1 MELQR
6 RNNLQRNQFNSEFGL
21 GADDDFHGQYSL
33 NHLCFGLQGE
43 FFVCFFKNHISEEL
57 AECDQDEYIDFLNHL
72 SNMNASACDPEI
84 EVSSSE
90 DEEDEDPEES
100 AELRLTTS
108 QTAVEE

>member
-1 MELQR
+1 MVSKVSIIFLLFLAQ
-6 RNNLQRNQFNSEFGL
+6 
-21 GADDDFHGQYSL
+21 
-33 NHLCFGLQGE
+33 
-43 FFVCFFKNHISEEL
+43 FFVVFSLQIDISEEL

-72 SNMNASACDPEI
+72 SNMNASACEPEI

>member
-1 MELQR
+1 MP
-6 RNNLQRNQFNSEFGL
+6 
-21 GADDDFHGQYSL
+21 
-33 NHLCFGLQGE
+33 NHLFWAE
-43 FFVCFFKNHISEEL
+43 FLLFFFFINCISEEL

-72 SNMNASACDPEI
+72 SNMNASACEPEI

>member
-1 MELQR
+1 M
-6 RNNLQRNQFNSEFGL
+6 L
-21 GADDDFHGQYSL
+21 GSIFLA
-33 NHLCFGLQGE
+33 
-43 FFVCFFKNHISEEL
+43 FFLHIGILEEL

>member
-1 MELQR
+1 MMI
-6 RNNLQRNQFNSEFGL
+6 SMVSIPSIICAL
-21 GADDDFHGQYSL
+21 GYKG
-33 NHLCFGLQGE
+33 N